1 MDRRQDSLSSSASKR
16 TREGWQFQSLSEGA
30 SRAGLDLSL
39 SLAGLEY
46 QPAHQRTHNISNW
59 KTGCSEVGSLGAAAV
74 PQHGPS
80 LPVPHP
86 PCPHPL
92 GAEASVSRNAGYM
105 YRSSGHRR
113 AKRRLCFW
121 APMLCRR
128 GLDQRQDTKATPGTP
143 LRGGQRKREGIQ
155 PPHHGTPVEHGLANS
170 CWQAGRSGRDGVM
183 LQGAPVSRDLVGLSD
198 RAGSDAATSDHQTE
212 PTSTLHPDEPESTPP
227 HAYYPFDRVGISK
240 HMGAGPRCLLACC
253 VSGWLQDS
261 VGIHKHISR
270 SSSALTT
277 WLRADR
283 GGFQAPTPP
292 VRQMKAI

>member
-1 MDRRQDSLSSSASKR
+1 MGVESVLHVNRGPTSRLAVVVGKQTHEGGLAVSKSLRGRLACWF
-16 TREGWQFQSLSEGA
+16 GP
-30 SRAGLDLSL
+30 L

-46 QPAHQRTHNISNW
+46 QPAHQRTHNKLTPWLACTPTPKPISNW
-59 KTGCSEVGSLGAAAV
+59 KAGCSEVDSLGAAAV

-80 LPVPHP
+80 SPVPHP

-92 GAEASVSRNAGYM
+92 GGEASVSRNAGYM

-143 LRGGQRKREGIQ
+143 LRGGQRKREGILT
-155 PPHHGTPVEHGLANS
+155 PHHGTPVEHGLANS
-170 CWQAGRSGRDGVM
+170 CWQASRSGRDGVM

-198 RAGSDAATSDHQTE
+198 RAGSNAATSDHQTE

-227 HAYYPFDRVGISK
+227 P
-240 HMGAGPRCLLACC
+240 CLLPPK
-253 VSGWLQDS
+253 WLS
-261 VGIHKHISR
+261 T
-270 SSSALTT
+270 L
-277 WLRADR
+277 
-283 GGFQAPTPP
+283 
-292 VRQMKAI
+292 